1 VYAREVPVA
10 SFVSSPEKPV
20 EGIEEVLFTNT
31 STGLE
36 LKEWNWSF
44 INNKGKISKQENTS
58 YFFKDAGNYAVAL
71 LVKNKWGCADTVIKE
86 IQVETDFNVY
96 VPNIFTPNN
105 DDNNQIFLPV
115 CTGVKFYELNVFN
128 RWGKKIFQS
137 IDLNTGWDGTYNGER
152 CQDGVYVWQIKVS
165 SNSGE
170 MKTLSGHVTL
180 LR

>member
-1 VYAREVPVA
+1 LLPGFRTR
-10 SFVSSPEKPV
+10 SS
-20 EGIEEVLFTNT
+20 L
-31 STGLE
+31 
-36 LKEWNWSF
+36 
-44 INNKGKISKQENTS
+44 
-58 YFFKDAGNYAVAL
+58 DAGNYAVAL

-115 CTGVKFYELNVFN
+115 CTGVKFYELNVFD
-128 RWGKKIFQS
+128 RWGRKVFQS
-137 IDLNTGWDGTYNGER
+137 IDITHGWDGTYNGEQ

-170 MKTLSGHVTL
+170 MKTLNGHLTL